1 MNIYIRMISWVPQ
14 KTINQTRV
22 ASLLEASIESGQ
34 FTNYG
39 PNVQRLEVLIRDT
52 LKVDASKAVVA
63 VCNGSVAL
71 HVATAAL
78 SLQDKIETHWATQS
92 FTFPPSA
99 QGTLREAEVIDIDDD
114 GGVDLALVGE
124 EVGGIIV
131 TNIFGNVVD
140 ISKYTDWATKNGK
153 YLVFDNAATPM
164 TFYKGK
170 NSVNYG
176 HAATISFHH
185 TKPLGF
191 GEGGAVIID
200 KKYEPAL
207 RSLINFGIGYSDE
220 YWMREGNNGKMSDL
234 AAAYIIQYLEL
245 APQISKKHRELYAY
259 MESKISRI
267 RGLGLFKSFQDR
279 GGIMPSCFCLIFEQ
293 YNDQVRQ
300 KLILSGVFCR
310 KYYHPLAS
318 TPRAMELHGSIL
330 CLPCTVD
337 MKLSDIDRII
347 SIISSN
353 QDKGSSSGPN

>member
-1 MNIYIRMISWVPQ
+1 
-14 KTINQTRV
+14 
-22 ASLLEASIESGQ
+22 
-34 FTNYG
+34 
-39 PNVQRLEVLIRDT
+39 
-52 LKVDASKAVVA
+52 
-63 VCNGSVAL
+63 
-71 HVATAAL
+71 
-78 SLQDKIETHWATQS
+78 
-92 FTFPPSA
+92 
-99 QGTLREAEVIDIDDD
+99 
-114 GGVDLALVGE
+114 
-124 EVGGIIV
+124 
-131 TNIFGNVVD
+131 
-140 ISKYTDWATKNGK
+140 
-153 YLVFDNAATPM
+153 M